1 MTDEIKT
8 IVLDAGGR
16 YGLHPSWKPF
26 TGELLYYL
34 FEPDIEEANRLRQK
48 YENKKEDVIIDDRA
62 LNDTG
67 GIVNLNILNNRAMS
81 TSFNRSLKKEYFLGE
96 KCDEI
101 RVIEK
106 RKVKA
111 VTLDTFCKEKNIRL
125 DFLKLDVEGAEYKIL
140 QGGMSQIENLLG
152 IRCEVNFDDT
162 FEEAS
167 VFSKIHDF
175 LLDKNFFLLNLDYE
189 GKGAYCNEF
198 VKANGKY
205 GILKDCDAVWLKEY
219 GVLFET
225 KKEILEIRI
234 LKYAAFCLN
243 NNASDIAID
252 VLIKAV
258 KKYGVDLNNLNKTR
272 LYKFV
277 DISLHKLFYS
287 LKWQPGQSLEKH
299 KEVYFEIFNKK
310 MKEMHEYNQSIELNP
325 D

>member
-34 FEPDIEEANRLRQK
+34 FEPDIEEASRLRQK
-48 YENKKEDVIIDDRA
+48 YESRKEEVIIDDRA

-67 GIVNLNILNNRAMS
+67 GIVNLNILSNRAMS
-81 TSFNRSLKKEYFLGE
+81 TSYNRSLKKEYFEGE
-96 KCDEI
+96 KREQVK
-101 RVIEK
+101 VIEK

-111 VTLDTFCKEKNIRL
+111 VTVDTFSKDNNIRL

-140 QGGMSQIENLLG
+140 KGGMSQIENLLG

-162 FEEAS
+162 FEGTP

-175 LLDKNFFLLNLDYE
+175 LLGNKFFLLNLDYD
-189 GKGAYCNEF
+189 GRGAYCNEF

-219 GVLFET
+219 DMLFET
-225 KKEILEIRI
+225 KEENLEIRI

-252 VLIKAV
+252 VLTKAV
-258 KKYGVDLNNLNKTR
+258 NTYGLELNNLSKTR
-272 LYKFV
+272 LYKFI
-277 DISLHKLFYS
+277 DIAIHKLFHS

-299 KEVYFEIFNKK
+299 KEVYFEIFKK
-310 MKEMHEYNQSIELNP
+310 QMKETHEYNQSIELNP

>member
-34 FEPDIEEANRLRQK
+34 FEPDIEEANRLRSK
-48 YENKKEDVIIDDRA
+48 YDHKKDKIIIDDRA
-62 LNDTG
+62 INDTNG
-67 GIVNLNILNNRAMS
+67 TINLNILSNRAMS
-81 TSFNRSLKKEYFLGE
+81 TSFIRSSKKEYFKGE
-96 KCDEI
+96 ISTQVDI
-101 RVIEK
+101 IEE

-111 VTLDTFCKEKNIRL
+111 VSVDSFCKDNNINL
-125 DFLKLDVEGAEYKIL
+125 DFIKLDVEGGEYKIL
-140 QGGMSQIENLLG
+140 KGGGSQYKNLLG
-152 IRCEVNFDDT
+152 IRCEVNFDET
-162 FEEAS
+162 FEGTP

-175 LLDKNFFLLNLDYE
+175 LLDKDFFLLNLDYD

-198 VKANGKY
+198 VKVNGKY
-205 GILKDCDAVWLKEY
+205 GIIKDCDAVWLKKY
-219 GVLFET
+219 DALFES
-225 KKEILEIRI
+225 KIENLEIRV
-234 LKYAAFCLN
+234 LKYAAFCLM
-243 NNASDIAID
+243 NNASDVAID
-252 VLIKAV
+252 VLSKAV
-258 KKYGVDLNNLNKTR
+258 QTYSLNFNNLKNTR

-277 DISLHKLFYS
+277 DIAIHKLFYS

-310 MKEMHEYNQSIELNP
+310 MKETHEYNQSIELNP